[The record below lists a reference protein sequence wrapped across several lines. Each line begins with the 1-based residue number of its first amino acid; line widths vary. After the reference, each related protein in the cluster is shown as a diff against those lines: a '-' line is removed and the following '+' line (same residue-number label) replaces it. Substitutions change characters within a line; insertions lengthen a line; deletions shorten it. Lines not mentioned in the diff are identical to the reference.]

1 MQLCTKWSQQRV
13 VKAQICSSSHGLSST
28 SSSLFFN
35 AMWSGQILVKSKGEK
50 RKDHGKLPLWKGL
63 FSSSGDSGVSEE
75 SDAVLSSEP
84 TIL

>member
-1 MQLCTKWSQQRV
+1 MCKV
-13 VKAQICSSSHGLSST
+13 EPVKSGEASNMLRQSGLSST

-35 AMWSGQILVKSKGEK
+35 AMWSGQILVKSKGNK
-50 RKDHGKLPLWKGL
+50 KKDHEKLPLWKGL